1 MGVAMAVMNVIDS
14 ADAKQLENMEDSLSQ
29 GCDVFLKDEEAKELF
44 IQYLEK
50 DEWKNQLGEV
60 TALNRIV
67 AANIDCISDI
77 STQIYAEFI
86 FSNTPSD
93 FANEMLN
100 TFPTHDESLH
110 ENHMEELRTKLKT
123 ILFAVVFPIFLR
135 SEDYKGY
142 LEMKS
147 YDAPVAD
154 ADVSDNLAVEE
165 SYDTTTREDR
175 LDELFSKPSGANTTN
190 NIVKSAVASI
200 DKTEVKLLL
209 STGNF
214 ARNIFATVEDLRLCV
229 SIATAR
235 GDRRG
240 FPLIYVNKAFEQTT
254 GYLRSDIVGHNC
266 RFLQSENTEKDQLLA
281 MTEALAAAQPVK
293 VVLTNRRKN
302 GDEFLNFL
310 SMKPVFDKNGVY
322 SYVLGVQYDFS
333 RTDLQIQDVKLVD
346 DLLSI
351 LPHLLQH

>member
-1 MGVAMAVMNVIDS
+1 MAVMNVIDS
-14 ADAKQLENMEDSLSQ
+14 ADARQLENMEDSLSQ
-29 GCDVFLKDEEAKELF
+29 GCEVFLKDEEAKELF

-67 AANIDCISDI
+67 ATNLECISDI
-77 STQIYAEFI
+77 SSQIYSEFI
-86 FSNTPSD
+86 FSKTPSD

-100 TFPTHDESLH
+100 SSPHDESMK
-110 ENHMEELRTKLKT
+110 ENQVEDLRTKLKT

-154 ADVSDNLAVEE
+154 AEVSDNLAVEE

-175 LDELFSKPSGANTTN
+175 LDELFSKPSGANTN

-200 DKTEVKLLL
+200 DKIEMKLLL

-235 GDRRG
+235 ADRRG
-240 FPLIYVNKAFEQTT
+240 FPLIYVNKAFERTT
-254 GYLRSDIVGHNC
+254 GYLRADIVGHNC

-302 GDEFLNFL
+302 GEGKQNSQLI
-310 SMKPVFDKNGVY
+310 FDH
-322 SYVLGVQYDFS
+322 F
-333 RTDLQIQDVKLVD
+333 
-346 DLLSI
+346 I
-351 LPHLLQH
+351 LTTPIYF

>member
-14 ADAKQLENMEDSLSQ
+14 ADARQLENMEDSLSQ
-29 GCDVFLKDEEAKELF
+29 GCEVFLKDEEAKELF

-67 AANIDCISDI
+67 ATNLECISDI
-77 STQIYAEFI
+77 SSQIYSEFI
-86 FSNTPSD
+86 FSKTPSD

-100 TFPTHDESLH
+100 SSPHDESMK
-110 ENHMEELRTKLKT
+110 ENQVEDLRTKLKT

-154 ADVSDNLAVEE
+154 AEVSDNLAVEE

-175 LDELFSKPSGANTTN
+175 LDELFSKPSGANTN

-200 DKTEVKLLL
+200 DKIEMKLLL

-235 GDRRG
+235 ADRRG
-240 FPLIYVNKAFEQTT
+240 FPLIYVNKAFERTT
-254 GYLRSDIVGHNC
+254 GYLRADIVGHNC

-302 GDEFLNFL
+302 GEGKQNSQLI
-310 SMKPVFDKNGVY
+310 FDH
-322 SYVLGVQYDFS
+322 F
-333 RTDLQIQDVKLVD
+333 
-346 DLLSI
+346 I
-351 LPHLLQH
+351 LTTPIYF